1 MLHLFFCMLDIK
13 FIRENPKQV
22 EENLKK
28 RFQKEKILILNDLLN
43 KDEEKRKLLQQSQQ
57 LRQKRNELSQ
67 EINKLKKEGKD
78 ISKLLKEASSIP
90 QKIKDIEAKQEKID
104 NQIRESLLA
113 IPNLIRK
120 SVPLGKDATK
130 NKVIKKFGKPLKLS
144 FKPKNHVELMES
156 LQLGDFDASARV
168 SGNGFYFLKG
178 DLALLNQAL
187 IRFTIDFMQKKGY
200 TYIEPPLMLRKNI
213 LAASTDM
220 ETLQDSIYDV
230 NDTDLSLIGTSEYSL
245 LAMHANEA
253 IKEEDLP
260 KKYFSYTMCFRKEIG
275 SHGINEKG
283 LWRTHQFNKVE
294 QFIFC
299 TSEDSDKYYE
309 ELLKNSE
316 EIYKALKIPY
326 RILEFCS
333 GDLSSWKAKS
343 CDIEAYRPTTKGYE
357 EVGSLTNCTD
367 YQARKLNI
375 KVIRKNNEREILHTL
390 NNTAIATSRALV
402 AILENY
408 QNKDGS
414 ITIPSVLVK
423 YMNGKKKIKAC

>member
-375 KVIRKNNEREILHTL
+375 KVVRKNNEREILHTL